1 MPTTNFTADYVIGSN
16 EMNLMYE
23 ELARA
28 RMREAEEHA
37 IVSRRLARVR
47 AARRWERKAREAA
60 HRANLARALV

>member
-1 MPTTNFTADYVIGSN
+1 
-16 EMNLMYE
+16 MNLMYE